1 MNLLTILVIVNII
14 VFIYAK
20 KELKGVKKEL
30 HEVKG
35 ELEETK
41 HVNQEI
47 YKWNLKLTKENKEAI
62 RQADSQNEKRSGKDE
77 ASNNK

>member
-1 MNLLTILVIVNII
+1 MNFLTILVIVNII

-30 HEVKG
+30 HQVKG

-41 HVNQEI
+41 YVNQEI
-47 YKWNLKLTKENKEAI
+47 YKWNLKLSKEINHERNTVVSKTST
-62 RQADSQNEKRSGKDE
+62 RGN
-77 ASNNK
+77 